1 MDAMTVSEIA
11 ALLGITRQGVDYIA
25 RTDASFPAPVVAS
38 PRLRVWERADIE
50 KWAKQAGRLK

>member
-1 MDAMTVSEIA
+1 MTVSEIA
-11 ALLGITRQGVDYIA
+11 ALLGITRQGVDYITK
-25 RTDASFPAPVVAS
+25 TDASFPSPVVAS